1 LTIAVIGIAYHAPM
15 ELRQLRSFVVLAEE
29 LHFRRAA
36 ERLGFAQPS
45 LSQQLRRL
53 EASLGVRL
61 LERDR
66 RRVALTPAGTAL
78 LEEAREVLAA
88 ADRAIDAARGAAAG
102 ERGRLRLNLTRSLT
116 GGLAGEI
123 VERFRAQH
131 PGVEL
136 ELDVGTSTLNAV
148 ALRED
153 IIDVAFVRPPLVDDG
168 LEVLELGREP
178 MVCVVPTRHPLARRR
193 TIRPE
198 DLAGEALVWWPEGH
212 APAPWRDMIAEVYG
226 EDPAGWP
233 PVARA
238 EPEEERIV
246 TAVASGS
253 GISFIGLERSRS
265 LRVPGAVYRRF
276 APPEPTMGIALAWRR
291 GADAP
296 ALQRLREIATDAA
309 AARTT
314 PPPRRRATAP
324 RSSPAPARSHR

>member
-1 LTIAVIGIAYHAPM
+1 V

-36 ERLGFAQPS
+36 DRLHIAQPS

-53 EASLGVRL
+53 EDGLGVRL

-66 RRVALTPAGTAL
+66 RRVALTPAGAAL
-78 LEEAREVLAA
+78 LPEARAVLTA
-88 ADRAIDAARGAAAG
+88 ADHAASVARATAAG

-123 VERFRAQH
+123 VEAFRARH
-131 PGVEL
+131 PGVDL
-136 ELDVGTSTLNAV
+136 ELDVGTSTLNAM

-153 IIDVAFVRPPLVDDG
+153 AIDVAFVRPPLVDDD
-168 LEVLELGREP
+168 LEVLDLGREP
-178 MVCVVPTRHPLARRR
+178 MVCVLPTRHRLARRR
-193 TIRPE
+193 SVRAQ
-198 DLAGEALVWWPEGH
+198 DLRDEPLVWWPEGH
-212 APAPWRDMIAEVYG
+212 APAPWRDMLAELFG
-226 EDPAGWP
+226 PEPASWP
-233 PVARA
+233 AVARA

-246 TAVASGS
+246 TAVAAGA

-291 GADAP
+291 GTELP
-296 ALQRLREIATDAA
+296 ALRRLRDIAEATA
-309 AARTT
+309 AARAT

-324 RSSPAPARSHR
+324 RSSRATARSPR

>member
-1 LTIAVIGIAYHAPM
+1 MRSYAM

-36 ERLGFAQPS
+36 DRLHIAQPS

-53 EASLGVRL
+53 EDGLGVRL

-66 RRVALTPAGTAL
+66 RRVALTPAGEAL
-78 LEEAREVLAA
+78 LPEARAVLAA
-88 ADRAIDAARGAAAG
+88 ADHAAAIVRATAAG

-116 GGLAGEI
+116 GGIAGEI
-123 VERFRAQH
+123 VEAFRSQH
-131 PGVEL
+131 PGVAL
-136 ELDVGTSTLNAV
+136 ELDVGTSTLNAL

-153 IIDVAFVRPPLVDDG
+153 AIDAAFVRPPLVDGG
-168 LEVLELGREP
+168 LEVLDLGREP
-178 MVCVVPTRHPLARRR
+178 MVCVLPTRHPLTRRR
-193 TIRPE
+193 ALHPE
-198 DLAGEALVWWPEGH
+198 DLRGEPLVWWPEGH
-212 APAPWRDMIAEVYG
+212 APAPWRDMLAEVYG

-233 PVARA
+233 VVARA

-246 TAVASGS
+246 SAVAAGA

-276 APPEPTMGIALAWRR
+276 AAPEPTMGIALAWRR
-291 GADAP
+291 GAELP
-296 ALQRLREIATDAA
+296 ALRRLRKVAAATA
-309 AARTT
+309 AARAT

-324 RSSPAPARSHR
+324 RSSPGSARSPR